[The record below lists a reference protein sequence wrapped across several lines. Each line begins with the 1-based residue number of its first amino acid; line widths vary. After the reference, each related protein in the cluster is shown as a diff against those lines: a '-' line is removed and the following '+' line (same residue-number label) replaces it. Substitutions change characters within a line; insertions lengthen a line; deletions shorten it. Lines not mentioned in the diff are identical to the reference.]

1 MSSYTVKTH
10 PAFAGHELSE
20 RAVSGVGRLIKTVAA
35 WSARNRAYHQT
46 VSELEMLSD
55 RDLADIGIAR
65 CDIYAI
71 ARDAAKA
78 ARAA

>member
-1 MSSYTVKTH
+1 MSSYSVKTQ
-10 PAFAGHELSE
+10 PVFAGHDLRES
-20 RAVSGVGRLIKTVAA
+20 AVSGVGRLIKTVAS
-35 WSARNRAYHQT
+35 WSARSRAYHQT

-55 RDLADIGIAR
+55 RDLADIGVAR
-65 CDIYAI
+65 SDIPAI

>member
-1 MSSYTVKTH
+1 MSSYSVKTQT
-10 PAFAGHELSE
+10 AFAGHDL
-20 RAVSGVGRLIKTVAA
+20 RDGTVSRFIKTIAS

-65 CDIYAI
+65 CDIPAI